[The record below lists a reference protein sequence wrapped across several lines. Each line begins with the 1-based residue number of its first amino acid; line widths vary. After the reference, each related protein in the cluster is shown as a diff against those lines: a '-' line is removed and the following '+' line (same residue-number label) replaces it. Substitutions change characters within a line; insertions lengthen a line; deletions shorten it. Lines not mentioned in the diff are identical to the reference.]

1 MTEEERKKKKKKQRS
16 ILETE
21 INSIVEKSLKQLWIM
36 PWKTSSR
43 TGTSN
48 NIRQGF

>member
-21 INSIVEKSLKQLWIM
+21 INSIVEKSLKAAMDKALDDIFNDWNF
-36 PWKTSSR
+36 K
-43 TGTSN
+43 
-48 NIRQGF
+48 